1 MSTPSKSSSA
11 TSSRIPTST
20 SDAMDAVTLLTQDHE
35 NVKAL
40 FEQFEASGEKAYASK
55 KKLATKICLELTKHA
70 TAEEE
75 IFYPAVQAIGGETES
90 LVDEAQVEHAAA
102 KDLIAQI
109 LSMDPQDEL
118 YDAKVKVLSEQI
130 EHHVQEEES
139 EMFPKAM
146 EAGLDLIAL
155 GEAIEAR
162 KAEIELPRTQ

>member
-102 KDLIAQI
+102 KELIAQI